1 MPATRWHPRRGDG
14 TVDRDAAVELSGTE
28 AWTLE
33 LSGRVPRAAV
43 EGVAAGLPLHETA
56 EGVEVG
62 LLVFG
67 MQGLRPTRVPAPGFD
82 YGEAL
87 WRIGVELD
95 DVPGWLGHTCDL
107 DRALVAALGRV
118 LVRYPARR
126 ARVEHQDDGECWQ
139 VTVAAAGARL
149 AVEATPGDDVPP
161 AVRPRP
167 IVVRSGTRWFRIP
180 WREDPASWRRVATID
195 VREDGLSA
203 PTLGGAVQWAAE
215 AVLHRGRVHRC
226 GMARRWRPG

>member
-1 MPATRWHPRRGDG
+1 
-14 TVDRDAAVELSGTE
+14 VELDAIMELYGTE

-33 LSGRVPRAAV
+33 LAGRLPRAAV
-43 EGVAAGLPLHETA
+43 ERVATGLRLRESA

-62 LLVFG
+62 LLLFG
-67 MQGLRPTRVPAPGFD
+67 MRGLRAARLPSPGFD

-107 DRALVAALGRV
+107 DRALVGMLGRV

-126 ARVEHQDDGECWQ
+126 ARIEHEDDGERWRI
-139 VTVAAAGARL
+139 TVAAAGVRL
-149 AVEATPGDDVPP
+149 VVDATPGDDVPL

-167 IVVRSGTRWFRIP
+167 IVVRSGERWFRIP
-180 WREDPASWRRVATID
+180 WREEPASWRRVASVC
-195 VREDGLSA
+195 VREDGLVPA
-203 PTLGGAVQWAAE
+203 TLGAAVQWSSE
-215 AVLHRGRVHRC
+215 AVVHRGRVHRC
-226 GMARRWRPG
+226 GVARRWRPEAG